1 MAGTVRNWWNGRQP
15 ARQLRWGRPRP
26 GPAYRPGQLGHPGQ
40 PGHPVAEGERGV
52 IRTSPSDDAPPTVP
66 FGLRRQTISL
76 VSPETYQHGCAPVGG
91 PWLNSASRLERCST
105 SADRRATFGYEEPA
119 LRAHRGS
126 RPAPILECVT
136 TSWSRPCMG
145 ERRCPSGEQ
154 TRRKD
159 SLRGQPHVSCR
170 PADPRRH
177 LRCAGG
183 LDHGNLT
190 LTGEY
195 RDVRGRPAHRARDAR
210 LVPHLL
216 DTTASIES
224 RLLGGTAL
232 RVLGRRL
239 QSPTRPVS

>member
-1 MAGTVRNWWNGRQP
+1 MLQICKI
-15 ARQLRWGRPRP
+15 
-26 GPAYRPGQLGHPGQ
+26 LGSSMP
-40 PGHPVAEGERGV
+40 
-52 IRTSPSDDAPPTVP
+52 
-66 FGLRRQTISL
+66 
-76 VSPETYQHGCAPVGG
+76 
-91 PWLNSASRLERCST
+91 ASR
-105 SADRRATFGYEEPA
+105 ADAAMATPA
-119 LRAHRGS
+119 GKTTVSGVVAIRS
-126 RPAPILECVT
+126 SEVVT
-136 TSWSRPCMG
+136 TSAHRHVRALS
-145 ERRCPSGEQ
+145 
-154 TRRKD
+154 RRKD

-195 RDVRGRPAHRARDAR
+195 RDVLGRPAHRARDAR

-216 DTTASIES
+216 HTTASS
-224 RLLGGTAL
+224 LLGGTAL